1 MALEIPEALKAVEH
15 YSVRGLARMP
25 GRASSALFDVAAARK
40 GKHTWTPGEWA
51 GLLRELDMSDKTVG
65 QWLLE

>member
-1 MALEIPEALKAVEH
+1 MVREIPDVLKAAEH

-40 GKHTWTPGEWA
+40 GKTTWTPGEWA
-51 GLLRELDMSDKTVG
+51 ELLQELDASDKTVG